1 MDLFKVD
8 FGELRFNLGV
18 LGLVIE
24 LLLSWLSVG
33 LGSQGEA
40 ILVRD
45 KGRKVAPHRG
55 RRG

>member
-8 FGELRFNLGV
+8 LGELRFNLGV
-18 LGLVIE
+18 LVLIIE
-24 LLLSWLSVG
+24 LLLSWFSVG

-45 KGRKVAPHRG
+45 KVRKVTPHRG